1 MEFEGKGV
9 DVFLKITTYNV
20 IKGYG
25 VIGLV
30 MGNGF
35 SFKRV
40 RATNV
45 KKIIGILK

>member
-1 MEFEGKGV
+1 MEFEGKGA

-25 VIGLV
+25 AIVLQ

-35 SFKRV
+35 SFNRV
-40 RATNV
+40 RTQT
-45 KKIIGILK
+45 

>member
-1 MEFEGKGV
+1 MEFEGKGM
-9 DVFLKITTYNV
+9 DVFLKITTYDV

-35 SFKRV
+35 SFNRV
-40 RATNV
+40 RCTNL
-45 KKIIGILK
+45 KKIICILK